1 MELRVLTQTL
11 VIIFIGWP
19 ALIASLLAWL
29 AGLITK
35 KFIVV
40 VIAGIIILT
49 FSFFYLGAYIGSSR
63 LGLLFSLGHFAS
75 AIAVR
80 QNKILLAWLLLAP
93 YTLFVGMLA
102 YIVLTQ
108 SIG

>member
-1 MELRVLTQTL
+1 MTEILVQTIL
-11 VIIFIGWP
+11 GWP

-29 AGLITK
+29 AGLVTK
-35 KFIVV
+35 KFILVMS
-40 VIAGIIILT
+40 AGIIILP
-49 FSFFYLGAYIGSSR
+49 FAFFYLGAYLGSGW

-75 AIAVR
+75 AIALR
-80 QNKILLAWLLLAP
+80 QNKMLLAWLLLAP

-108 SIG
+108 SFR

>member
-1 MELRVLTQTL
+1 MTDILVQTIL
-11 VIIFIGWP
+11 GWP

-29 AGLITK
+29 AGLVTE
-35 KFIVV
+35 KFILVMS
-40 VIAGIIILT
+40 AGIIILP
-49 FSFFYLGAYIGSSR
+49 FAFFYLGAYLGSGW

-75 AIAVR
+75 AIALR
-80 QNKILLAWLLLAP
+80 QNKMLLAWLLLAP

-108 SIG
+108 SFR

>member
-1 MELRVLTQTL
+1 MTDTL
-11 VIIFIGWP
+11 VQTILGWP

-29 AGLITK
+29 AGLVAK
-35 KFIVV
+35 KFILVMS
-40 VIAGIIILT
+40 AGIIILP
-49 FSFFYLGAYIGSSR
+49 FAFFYLGAYLGSGW

-75 AIAVR
+75 AIALR
-80 QNKILLAWLLLAP
+80 QNKMLLAWLLLAP

-108 SIG
+108 SFR

>member
-1 MELRVLTQTL
+1 MTDILVQTIL
-11 VIIFIGWP
+11 GWP

-29 AGLITK
+29 AGLVAK
-35 KFIVV
+35 KFILVMS
-40 VIAGIIILT
+40 AGIIILP
-49 FSFFYLGAYIGSSR
+49 FAFFYLGAYLGSGW

-75 AIAVR
+75 AIALR
-80 QNKILLAWLLLAP
+80 QNKMLLAWLLLAP

-108 SIG
+108 SFR

>member
-1 MELRVLTQTL
+1 LVQTIL
-11 VIIFIGWP
+11 GWP

-29 AGLITK
+29 AGLVTK
-35 KFIVV
+35 KFILVMS
-40 VIAGIIILT
+40 AGIIILP
-49 FSFFYLGAYIGSSR
+49 FAFFYLGAYLGSGW

-75 AIAVR
+75 AIALR
-80 QNKILLAWLLLAP
+80 QNKMLLAWLLLAP

-108 SIG
+108 SFR

>member
-1 MELRVLTQTL
+1 MLIQTL
-11 VIIFIGWP
+11 IIIFIGWP

-35 KFIVV
+35 KFIIVMS
-40 VIAGIIILT
+40 AGIIILP
-49 FSFFYLGAYIGSSR
+49 FAYFYLGAYLGSSW

-80 QNKILLAWLLLAP
+80 QNKMWLAWLLSAP

-108 SIG
+108 SFR

>member
-1 MELRVLTQTL
+1 MTEILVQT
-11 VIIFIGWP
+11 IFGWP

-29 AGLITK
+29 AGLVTK
-35 KFIVV
+35 RFILVMS
-40 VIAGIIILT
+40 AGIIILP
-49 FSFFYLGAYIGSSR
+49 FAFFYLGAYLGSGW

-75 AIAVR
+75 AIALR
-80 QNKILLAWLLLAP
+80 QNKMLLAWLLLAP

-108 SIG
+108 SFR

>member
-1 MELRVLTQTL
+1 MTDILVQTIL
-11 VIIFIGWP
+11 GWP

-29 AGLITK
+29 AGLVTK
-35 KFIVV
+35 KFILVMS
-40 VIAGIIILT
+40 AGIIILP
-49 FSFFYLGAYIGSSR
+49 FAFFYLGAYLGSGW

-75 AIAVR
+75 AIALR
-80 QNKILLAWLLLAP
+80 QNKMLLAWLLLAP

-108 SIG
+108 SFR

>member
-1 MELRVLTQTL
+1 MTEILVQT
-11 VIIFIGWP
+11 IFGWP

-29 AGLITK
+29 AGLVTK
-35 KFIVV
+35 KFILVMS
-40 VIAGIIILT
+40 AGIIILP
-49 FSFFYLGAYIGSSR
+49 FAFFYLGAYLGSGW

-75 AIAVR
+75 AIALR
-80 QNKILLAWLLLAP
+80 QNKMLLAWLLLAP

-108 SIG
+108 SFR

>member
-1 MELRVLTQTL
+1 MTEILVQTIL
-11 VIIFIGWP
+11 GWP

-29 AGLITK
+29 AGLVAK
-35 KFIVV
+35 KFILVMS
-40 VIAGIIILT
+40 AGIIILP
-49 FSFFYLGAYIGSSR
+49 FAFFYLGAYLGSGW

-80 QNKILLAWLLLAP
+80 QNRMLLAWLLLAP
-93 YTLFVGMLA
+93 YTLFVGLLA

-108 SIG
+108 SFR

>member
-1 MELRVLTQTL
+1 MTDTL
-11 VIIFIGWP
+11 VQTILGWP

-29 AGLITK
+29 AGLVTK
-35 KFIVV
+35 KFILVMS
-40 VIAGIIILT
+40 AGIIILP
-49 FSFFYLGAYIGSSR
+49 FAFFYLGAYLGSGW

-75 AIAVR
+75 AIALR
-80 QNKILLAWLLLAP
+80 QNKMLLAWLLLAP

-108 SIG
+108 SFR

>member
-1 MELRVLTQTL
+1 MTDTL
-11 VIIFIGWP
+11 VQTILGWP

-29 AGLITK
+29 AGLVTK
-35 KFIVV
+35 RFILVMS
-40 VIAGIIILT
+40 AGIIILP
-49 FSFFYLGAYIGSSR
+49 FAFFYLGAYLGSGW

-75 AIAVR
+75 AIALR
-80 QNKILLAWLLLAP
+80 QNKMLLAWLLLAP

-108 SIG
+108 SFR

>member
-1 MELRVLTQTL
+1 MTDILVQTIL
-11 VIIFIGWP
+11 GWP

-29 AGLITK
+29 AGLVTK
-35 KFIVV
+35 RFILVMS
-40 VIAGIIILT
+40 AGIIILP
-49 FSFFYLGAYIGSSR
+49 FAFFYLGAYLGSGW

-75 AIAVR
+75 AIALR
-80 QNKILLAWLLLAP
+80 QNKMLLAWLLLAP

-108 SIG
+108 SFR